1 MPRFDH
7 SNAECRVFTFKEGL
21 LSAVAHDLELD
32 VGSFEIDL
40 ADDRS
45 AVSATF
51 DPRSI
56 CVLHAMAG
64 GRPNPG
70 GLGAK
75 DKDKI
80 AANIVSDVLPAKKH
94 PSIRFASEEITKAG
108 SGWRV
113 RGTLELAGRSREVT
127 LAVREEGDHA
137 IGEVTLHQPDFGIKP
152 YSAML
157 GTLKIKPDVKVTIR
171 VPLT

>member
-1 MPRFDH
+1 MPRF
-7 SNAECRVFTFKEGL
+7 SRGNAQCRVYTFKEGL

-32 VGSFEIDL
+32 VGTFEIEV
-40 ADDRS
+40 ADDRA
-45 AVSATF
+45 AVTATF

-56 CVLHAMAG
+56 RVLHAMSD

-75 DKDKI
+75 DMDKI
-80 AANIVSDVLPAKKH
+80 AATIVSDVIPVKKH
-94 PSIRFASEEITKAG
+94 PTIRFASTELTTVDG
-108 SGWRV
+108 GWRV
-113 RGTLELAGRSREVT
+113 RGTLELAGRSRELTVVVRDEGEA
-127 LAVREEGDHA
+127 AVA
-137 IGEVTLHQPDFGIKP
+137 EVTLHQPDFGIKP

-171 VPLT
+171 IPLA